1 MQPTPMRTYNATS
14 KLEALLLERTNRK
27 LMYAPI
33 EKAGIIEVPDF
44 PTMGKL
50 VALRFLEWL
59 QLNPEGVVSLPTG
72 KTPEHFIKW
81 TQRFLQEWDR
91 KEIQQELGG
100 WGLDT
105 ARRPRMD
112 AVRFVQIDE
121 FYPMNPAHEN
131 GFGHY
136 IKRFYL
142 EGFGLDPKRALLMD
156 TWTVGAPAGKD
167 LDWVF
172 PSGKIDLTLR
182 YRAPRNETEQLQA
195 QAITAADQAA
205 MEFEAKIQ
213 ELGGLGFFL
222 GGIGPDGHIG
232 FNIRGSDHFSTTRL
246 SPINYETAAAS
257 ATDLGGIE
265 VARDKVV
272 ITVGLKTITINPT
285 VTAIVMAAGES
296 KAKVIREA
304 IENPVSVSYPA
315 TCLQTVPGGR
325 FYLTRGASSQL
336 IERRRLN
343 LQAHGELP
351 EPERERILIDI
362 AHQTNKRLQDLTVQD
377 VKKDRLG
384 DFLPQDAKGLKTLAD
399 NVAARIKERIER
411 GVRNIEGVTF
421 LHTGPH
427 HDDIML
433 GYLPYIVHLV
443 RSPKNKHYFA
453 TLTSGFTSVT
463 NAYVLSLFD
472 KLERA
477 LARGVLT
484 LEHLRPDYEPGNL
497 QEKNEDIYLHLDGVA
512 ANSQETKDEAE
523 ARRLLRNLVELTGK
537 LTAADVRAEFE
548 RLQAYLRSRYPG
560 QKDTKEVQR
569 LKGMVREWEE
579 ELTWAHLGFSSEHV
593 PHLRLGFYT
602 GDIFTPQ
609 PEMQRDVEPI
619 LKLLKDTKPDILTVT
634 LDPEGAGPDTH
645 YKVLQATSE
654 ALKLYLQEFPDRKV
668 EVWGYRNVWYRFH
681 PAEANVY
688 VPVSMNSLSTMRSA
702 FNTCYGSQRAASF
715 PSYEYDGPFCD
726 LAQRVMVS
734 QCSILQHCMGREY
747 FYDNP
752 VPRMRAS
759 RGMNFLVAMEPQEFF
774 NRTRALRKLTEA

>member
-1 MQPTPMRTYNATS
+1 MRTYNNQS
-14 KLEALLLERTNRK
+14 NLEKVLLEKSSRK

-50 VALRFLEWL
+50 VALRFVEWL

-81 TQRFLQEWDR
+81 TQHVLRNWD
-91 KEIQQELGG
+91 KKDVQAELDAF
-100 WGLDT
+100 GLDR
-105 ARRPRMD
+105 AHKPRMD

-121 FYPMNPAHEN
+121 FYPMNPEHEN

-156 TWTVGAPAGKD
+156 TWTIGAPAGRN
-167 LDWVF
+167 LEWVF
-172 PSGKIDLTLR
+172 PSGKIDLSLR
-182 YRAPRNETEQLQA
+182 YRAPRNELEQLQA
-195 QAITAADQAA
+195 QAITGADQAA
-205 MEFEAKIQ
+205 MEFEGRIQ
-213 ELGGLGFFL
+213 ELGGIGFFL

-272 ITVGLKTITINPT
+272 ITVGLKTITGNPT

-296 KAKVIREA
+296 KAKVVRDA
-304 IENPVSVSYPA
+304 IENPVSVNYPS

-325 FYLTRGASSQL
+325 FYLTRGAASLL
-336 IERRRLN
+336 IERRRLQ
-343 LQAHGELP
+343 LQGYGELP
-351 EPERERILIDI
+351 EVERERILIDV
-362 AHQTNKRLQDLTVQD
+362 ANQSRKRVVDVTPQDL
-377 VKKDRLG
+377 KKDRLG
-384 DFLPQDAKGLKTLAD
+384 DFLPQDAKALKTLAE
-399 NVAARIKERIER
+399 NVAKRIKERIDR
-411 GVRNIEGVTF
+411 GTRNIEGVTF

-443 RSPKNKHYFA
+443 RSPKNKHFFA

-463 NAYVLSLFD
+463 NAYVLSIFE

-477 LARGVLT
+477 LTRNVLT
-484 LEHLRPDYEPGNL
+484 LEKINEEYAPGNL

-512 ANSQETKDEAE
+512 ANSQEMKDESE

-537 LTAADVRAEFE
+537 WTGAELRAEIDRLTA
-548 RLQAYLRSRYPG
+548 YLKSRYPG

-569 LKGMVREWEE
+569 LKGMFREWEE
-579 ELTWAHLGFSSEHV
+579 ELTWAHLGFSCEHV

-619 LKLLKDTKPDILTVT
+619 LKLLKDTQPDILTVT

-654 ALKLYLQEFPDRKV
+654 ALKLYLQEFPDRKL
-668 EVWGYRNVWYRFH
+668 EVWGYRNVWYKFH

-726 LAQRVMVS
+726 LAQRVMVN
-734 QCSILQHCMGREY
+734 QCSVLQHCLGREF
-747 FYDNP
+747 FYEHP

-759 RGMNFLVAMEPQEFF
+759 RGMNFLIAMEPQEFF